1 MDHYFYI
8 FIRLGIHTLFAL
20 YFLGMGT
27 AGILTQ
33 RPKLF
38 SNKWFFLLIV
48 LVLLPGLLLPLLLRS
63 SSNLHL
69 TGILLPLLG
78 LPVILVVYF
87 WRMGNSFMVLGAED
101 QSLRRALL
109 RALDRLGF
117 KYTED
122 MTGLHIASRDIHI
135 RTAMYFGQGQVR
147 LLGTGA
153 KEFSGEL
160 GPILREELAK
170 PDVVFDPKPFFL
182 YLAIGVM
189 FLFLLFGLY
198 NLTMQLESLR
208 HPGVSLGARISSA
221 G

>member
-1 MDHYFYI
+1 MDHYFYL
-8 FIRLGIHTLFAL
+8 FFRLGIHSLFAL

-38 SNKWFFLLIV
+38 SNKWLYLVIALI
-48 LVLLPGLLLPLLLRS
+48 LLPGLLLPLFLHP

-109 RALDRLGF
+109 RALDRLGL
-117 KYTED
+117 KYEED
-122 MTGLHIASRDIHI
+122 MTGLHITSRDIHI
-135 RTAMYFGQGQVR
+135 RTAQYFGQGQVR
-147 LLGTGA
+147 FLGAGA
-153 KEFSGEL
+153 KGFGGEL
-160 GPILREELAK
+160 GPVLREELAK

-182 YLAIGVM
+182 YLAIGTM

-208 HPGVSLGARISSA
+208 HP
-221 G
+221 